1 MVSLRSLCVASI
13 LLLPVVSAS
22 GADRETTFVPAGQVT
37 NDPLGL
43 AKPAQPANATR
54 TEPELPPAA
63 PIPQHVT
70 LPKVRG
76 QCPIRLGGVF
86 LRGLGDE
93 TAKSSVP
100 RSVKGT
106 RAKSYAAKSPAS
118 KVGAKTAFTSG
129 QSKLSNAN
137 RDWVAAN
144 CDVAAFSR
152 TSLQPDT
159 FRVMRAA
166 HPLFTPL
173 LYVYASTL
181 YEQADH
187 KGNAGGWR
195 TEMQNWTLRDVKG
208 VEVAHPDKGGHW
220 MDFGDAVWAAHWRA
234 QVAQQ
239 VGQYGA
245 QGVVAAELPI
255 GNTFV
260 PAALQKYKTTADR
273 LKATT
278 QWLDAARSPEQF
290 MLIPSAI
297 GFDSVAGHATLPT
310 PPGTREPELPGRVW
324 DEMYP
329 LVGGA
334 WAEGWVT
341 PYWSGVALPDAQWE
355 LHIEA
360 ADRADRSDQVM
371 IACAAYHND
380 DELEYV
386 LASFL
391 MAYHAQGRLCLQP
404 MPLRPGQSPDAGYD
418 LNAFRREIAAKSA
431 YFNAPLGQAQQERHP
446 LRVDGGDIW
455 RRQFQGGDVYVN
467 SDDNH
472 ARTIHFG
479 GWMRRLNGKR
489 LRDLTLPPHHGAILI
504 SEADE

>member
-1 MVSLRSLCVASI
+1 M

-22 GADRETTFVPAGQVT
+22 GADRETIFVPAGQIT

-43 AKPAQPANATR
+43 GKVTQPANAAT
-54 TEPELPPAA
+54 TGPELPPVA
-63 PIPQHVT
+63 PIPQPVI

-93 TAKSSVP
+93 PNNRAAKPDMPHSA
-100 RSVKGT
+100 KGM
-106 RAKSYAAKSPAS
+106 RAKSLAS
-118 KVGAKTAFTSG
+118 KSNAKNMLPDGAA
-129 QSKLSNAN
+129 KLSNAN

-152 TSLQPDT
+152 TSLKPDT
-159 FRVMRAA
+159 FGVMRAA

-173 LYVYASTL
+173 LYAYASTL

-187 KGNAGGWR
+187 KGNVGGWR
-195 TEMQNWTLRDVKG
+195 VEMQDWTLRDVKG
-208 VEVAHPDKGGHW
+208 MEVAHPDKGGHW
-220 MDFGDAVWAAHWRA
+220 MDFGNAAWAAHWRA
-234 QVAQQ
+234 QMARQA
-239 VGQYGA
+239 GQYGA
-245 QGVVAAELPI
+245 QGVVAAELPL

-260 PAALQKYKTTADR
+260 PNALQRYKTTADR
-273 LKATT
+273 LRATT
-278 QWLDAARSPEQF
+278 QWLGAARSPEQF

-310 PPGTREPELPGRVW
+310 PAGTGEPELPGRVW

-329 LVGGA
+329 LVNGA

-341 PYWSGVALPDAQWE
+341 PYWSGVPLPDAQWE

-404 MPLRPGQSPDAGYD
+404 MPLRPGQSLDAGYD
-418 LNAFRREIAAKSA
+418 LNAFRKEIAAKSA
-431 YFNAPLGQAQQERHP
+431 YFNVPLGQAQQERHP

-455 RRQFQGGDVYVN
+455 RRAFQGGDVYVN
-467 SDDNH
+467 SDDNRP
-472 ARTIHFG
+472 RTIHFG
-479 GWMRRLNGKR
+479 GVMRRLNGKR
-489 LRDLTLPPHHGAILI
+489 VRDLTLPPHHGAILI